1 MSLVKISLLLLFF
14 TCLVAGCGLKG
25 PLYLPDGEQT
35 MKPTTEQEAKKAQ
48 KKEQDNED
56 GNNLRN

>member
-1 MSLVKISLLLLFF
+1 MSLVKISLLLLLS

-35 MKPTTEQEAKKAQ
+35 MQPTTEQEAKKAQ
-48 KKEQDNED
+48 KKEED
-56 GNNLRN
+56 EGGS